1 MKTFFLVSIC
11 FIPLFLIS
19 TIINIPDDFTTIQA
33 GIDAAVNSDTVLVQP
48 STYFENINFNGKAI
62 TVASLYLTTQDTTY
76 ISQTVIDGN
85 ENGSVVNFDSGENSA
100 AVLTGFTITNGYT
113 DHGCGV
119 RCLNSSP
126 KLENL
131 TITGNNSYAGW
142 AGNGNGGGIYCYESS
157 PSLVNLTISGNFAYG
172 GFTGA
177 GAGGGIYCY
186 ESNPSLVN
194 VTISGNDAGAYGGGI
209 FCNNSNLDLMNVII
223 SDNSA
228 EDGGGIYCCH
238 SSPSL
243 VDVTISGN
251 LASYG
256 GGIYCDSL
264 SSPSLAIV
272 TIAGNSGAVHGGG
285 IYCDNSDPDLLCV
298 SIADNEAESGAGIF
312 TANNS
317 NFSFELV
324 SITDNS
330 AILSGG
336 GIYCDQSDTRVIQN
350 IIVSSNEACLGGGFF
365 LSNTVAAALIDI
377 QIVENIAENGGGVY
391 LADCSAIELDN
402 IQLLNNTAT
411 SNTGGGGGVYCSN
424 SDLSV
429 GNSLL
434 ENNHAF
440 YDGGGIYLDCYW
452 TELAIENTELTGN
465 VSENKGGG
473 IFLNVGTSLDAINST
488 FNNNYASDHGGGLYS
503 SISNVSLKGSQFLG
517 NTGYYG
523 GGISNFASIIEII
536 NTTLC
541 NNNNTGADEY
551 GASICCLGNG
561 SNLNIKNSISW
572 NNQPCEIS
580 LTNSILT
587 TSYSNIQGGEPG
599 IEING
604 NGVIMWL
611 DGNIDEDPL
620 FIGTGE
626 HPYSLLEDSPCVDT
640 GTSDTLG
647 LNLPPWD
654 IIGNQRI
661 WDGDEDGSAIIDM
674 GAYEFGAPPHVDIDK
689 DLIVQT
695 PGIHLYQNYPNP
707 FNPETVIS
715 YQLPELSRVS
725 LSIYNI
731 KGQHIKTIV
740 NDLISAGKHQVIWNG
755 YDKYEKSTPSGI
767 YLCRLKT
774 ESKEMVR
781 KMLLIK

>member
-1 MKTFFLVSIC
+1 M
-11 FIPLFLIS
+11 
-19 TIINIPDDFTTIQA
+19 
-33 GIDAAVNSDTVLVQP
+33 QP
-48 STYFENINFNGKAI
+48 GTYYENINYNGKNI
-62 TVASLYLTTQDTTY
+62 TVASLFLTTADTTY
-76 ISQTVIDGN
+76 ISQTIIDGN
-85 ENGSVVNFDSGENSA
+85 ENGSVVTFDSGENSA

-131 TITGNNSYAGW
+131 TITGNYSYAGW
-142 AGNGNGGGIYCYESS
+142 TGNGNGGGIYCYESS
-157 PSLVNLTISGNFAYG
+157 PSLVNVTISGNAVYS

-177 GAGGGIYCY
+177 GTGGGIYCY

-194 VTISGNDAGAYGGGI
+194 VTITVNDAGASGGGI

-228 EDGGGIYCCH
+228 EDGGGVYCCH

-251 LASYG
+251 SASYG

-336 GIYCDQSDTRVIQN
+336 GIYCAQSDARVIQN

-365 LSNTVAAALIDI
+365 LSNTVAAALIDV
-377 QIVENIAENGGGVY
+377 QIVENIAENGGGIY
-391 LADCSAIELDN
+391 LADCSAIDLDN

-424 SDLSV
+424 SDFSV

-473 IFLNVGTSLDAINST
+473 IFLNVGTSLDAINSA
-488 FNNNYASDHGGGLYS
+488 FNYNYASDHGGGLYS
-503 SISNVSLKGSQFLG
+503 SISNVSLRGSQFLG

-572 NNQPCEIS
+572 NNLPFEIN

-587 TSYSNIQGGEPG
+587 TSYSNIQGGES
-599 IEING
+599 EIAITG
-604 NGVIMWL
+604 NGVVMWL

-620 FIGTGE
+620 FVGTGE
-626 HPYSLLEDSPCVDT
+626 HPNSLLEDSPCIDT
-640 GTSDTLG
+640 CDPDTLG

-654 IIGNQRI
+654 IIGNVRI
-661 WDGDEDGSAIIDM
+661 WDGDGDGIAIIDM
-674 GAYEFGAPPHVDIDK
+674 GAYEYGAPPYVEIDE
-689 DLIVQT
+689 DFIVQT
-695 PGIHLYQNYPNP
+695 PESHLYQNYPNP
-707 FNPETVIS
+707 FNPYTTIS
-715 YQLPELSRVS
+715 YLLAEVS
-725 LSIYNI
+725 SNTIKIYNI
-731 KGQHIKTIV
+731 KGQIIKTFV
-740 NDLISAGKHQVIWNG
+740 NDVKSAGEHSVIWDGTDDNN
-755 YDKYEKSTPSGI
+755 KPVSSGI
-767 YLCRLKT
+767 YFYKLKINDYEKT
-774 ESKEMVR
+774 K
-781 KMLLIK
+781 KMILLK